1 MWHRTGKPEYL
12 RMTKFWGKLFLIN
25 FIMGVATGI
34 VQEFQ
39 FGMAW
44 SEYSRFVGDVFG
56 APLAMEALLAFFVE
70 STFLGLWIFGWKQ
83 LKPGRP
89 PCLPLDRRDRL
100 GLLRLLHH
108 RGQQL
113 DAAPG
118 RRRDDRRPSGHDRR
132 LGGLHQQHR
141 PRRRAA
147 HALRRPRRRRA
158 FLLGI
163 AWYHLWRRRH
173 DGIDTI
179 GADGKVIPGEARHPG
194 RDRADHAVWIRSL
207 RIGAVVAMISFAGTA
222 LTGDLQGKLM
232 FEQQPMKM
240 AAAEAACHDGTGFS
254 VLSVGNVGS
263 KNCDDIVAVIEVP
276 GILSFLAKGDFTT
289 EVKGVNSL
297 LDQYKADYGTTPA
310 GQPHLRGTGRP
321 GDPVRP
327 GHGGHLLG
335 FRMMI
340 GFGGLAALAALVAL
354 WLTRKGNVPASRG
367 LMRLAVFGIL
377 APFGANAAGWIFTEM
392 GRQPFVVAPNP
403 DPSGIDQV
411 FMFTA
416 AAVSPGVSAGEILTS
431 LVVADRRLRG
441 AAGGR
446 GQAAGQVHPR
456 RGGLAMPE
464 LVHAP
469 VDENEDAT
477 PRTVAGP
484 ASPATTSWPSPT
496 ELRHNE
502 TQRILSMELL
512 PTIWFIAI
520 AVLWTGYLFLE
531 GFDLG
536 VGMLMKLLRLGTTP
550 SAACCSTRSARSGT
564 ATRSGC

>member
-1 MWHRTGKPEYL
+1 MDALDALEIARWQFGITTVYHFMMVPLTIGLGLVVAVIQTAWHRTGKPEYL

-56 APLAMEALLAFFVE
+56 APLALEALLAFFVE

-83 LKPGRP
+83 LKPAIHLACLWVAVIGSVFSAYFIIVANSWMQHPVGVEMMDGRP
-89 PCLPLDRRDRL
+89 VMT
-100 GLLRLLHH
+100 
-108 RGQQL
+108 
-113 DAAPG
+113 DAWAVFTNNTALVAVPHTLFG
-118 RRRDDRRPSGHDRR
+118 A
-132 LGGLHQQHR
+132 LAVAGG
-141 PRRRAA
+141 
-147 HALRRPRRRRA
+147 

-163 AWYHLWRRRH
+163 AWYHLWRRRR
-173 DGIDTI
+173 DGVD
-179 GADGKVIPGEARHPG
+179 
-194 RDRADHAVWIRSL
+194 
-207 RIGAVVAMISFAGTA
+207 AVVAMISFAGTA

-254 VLSVGNVGS
+254 VLSVGNLGS
-263 KNCDDIVAVIEVP
+263 QNCDDIVALIEVP
-276 GILSFLAKGDFTT
+276 GILSYLAKGDFTT

-297 LDQYKADYGTTPA
+297 LPQYKEAYGTHLPDNPIYGERA
-310 GQPHLRGTGRP
+310 GQEIDYL
-321 GDPVRP
+321 PVMEVTYW
-327 GHGGHLLG
+327 G

-354 WLTRKGNVPASRG
+354 WLTRKGTVPESPW
-367 LMRLAVFGIL
+367 LMRLAVLGTM

-416 AAVSPGVSAGEILTS
+416 AAVSPGVSAGELLTS
-431 LVVADRRLRG
+431 LVVLASIYAVLL
-441 AAGGR
+441 
-446 GQAAGQVHPR
+446 VVEVKLLVTYI
-456 RGGLAMPE
+456 RGGVVSAMPE

-477 PRTVAGP
+477 PGP
-484 ASPATTSWPSPT
+484 GGPGGKPADD
-496 ELRHNE
+496 
-502 TQRILSMELL
+502 
-512 PTIWFIAI
+512 
-520 AVLWTGYLFLE
+520 VLAFAY
-531 GFDLG
+531 
-536 VGMLMKLLRLGTTP
+536 
-550 SAACCSTRSARSGT
+550 
-564 ATRSGC
+564 